1 MKVNSTWK
9 GVGGGKI
16 TQRKTCFV
24 LSLKRQKSI
33 QTQQQSHHRLTVPQ
47 SGETREEF
55 SEINI
60 SLVFVFSS
68 KLLLLISLIIWP
80 RPWKETFW
88 QQKIRPL
95 KWLWTLAT
103 QGLANRDSGL
113 PLADSSSQ
121 RPCATISEATLTL
134 SGYQGAT
141 ELQSSGGKEFP
152 FTW

>member
-9 GVGGGKI
+9 GVGVEKI
-16 TQRKTCFV
+16 TQRKACFV
-24 LSLKRQKSI
+24 LSLERQKSI
-33 QTQQQSHHRLTVPQ
+33 QTQQQSHHRLTVPR
-47 SGETREEF
+47 SGETQEEF

-68 KLLLLISLIIWP
+68 KLLLLISLNIWP
-80 RPWKETFW
+80 RPWKEIFW

-95 KWLWTLAT
+95 NWLWTLAT

-113 PLADSSSQ
+113 PLADSSFQ
-121 RPCATISEATLTL
+121 RPCITIWETTLTL

-141 ELQSSGGKEFP
+141 EPPSSGGKEFP
-152 FTW
+152 FEW